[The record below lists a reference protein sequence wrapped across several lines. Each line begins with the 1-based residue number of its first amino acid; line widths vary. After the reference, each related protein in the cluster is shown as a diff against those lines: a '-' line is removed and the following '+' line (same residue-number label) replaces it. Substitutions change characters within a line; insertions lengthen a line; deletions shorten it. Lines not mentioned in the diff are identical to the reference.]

1 MHQIYRRTLLQ
12 TFAKSNDSKIEK
24 KKLKSF
30 FCESIMKRNIFLPFK
45 YTNSFDCVL
54 TNYWVCC
61 SFILWLC
68 DYREIILLE
77 WKNFKVLTG
86 VKVLIKYMKILRKSF
101 CDTLGTAKI
110 LCSSNIGFL
119 IIHLQNLKP
128 IHLRAA
134 QSINIFS
141 MLMLLTLH
149 LLWSSIFF
157 FQNRAIKSFFVMVGR
172 KQKI

>member
-1 MHQIYRRTLLQ
+1 MTEPSHHTFLPVFFYPFCLYTRKYSSRSNPPEVLEKSVLKICIRFTGEHSCKHLQ
-12 TFAKSNDSKIEK
+12 KAMTA
-24 KKLKSF
+24 KLKKRNWNPF

-86 VKVLIKYMKILRKSF
+86 VKVLIKYMKILIS
-101 CDTLGTAKI
+101 T
-110 LCSSNIGFL
+110 
-119 IIHLQNLKP
+119 
-128 IHLRAA
+128 
-134 QSINIFS
+134 
-141 MLMLLTLH
+141 
-149 LLWSSIFF
+149 
-157 FQNRAIKSFFVMVGR
+157 
-172 KQKI
+172 